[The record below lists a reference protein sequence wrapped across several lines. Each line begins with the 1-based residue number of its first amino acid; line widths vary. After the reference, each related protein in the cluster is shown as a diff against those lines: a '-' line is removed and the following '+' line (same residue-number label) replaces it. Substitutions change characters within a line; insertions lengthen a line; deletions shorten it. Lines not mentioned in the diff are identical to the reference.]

1 MWLIVAV
8 LLAVLVLPDQW
19 DLPVVALGAMVE
31 VAETF
36 VWIRLLSRVPVA
48 TGPETLIGAVARV
61 TRDCNPI
68 GEVQVRG
75 ESWRALCRRG
85 ADIGQRVR
93 VLGREGI
100 TLLVEPETEPPA
112 EESAT

>member
-1 MWLIVAV
+1 LILAV
-8 LLAVLVLPDQW
+8 LLAVFVLPEQW
-19 DLPVVALGAMVE
+19 DLPVVALGAMIE

-61 TRDCNPI
+61 TRACDPI

-75 ESWRALCRRG
+75 ESWRAFCRRG
-85 ADIGQRVR
+85 ADVGQLVR

-100 TLLVEPETEPPA
+100 TLLVEPAAEPRA
-112 EESAT
+112 EEGAT